1 MPGGGGKSWRSY
13 GKRKSNCQLGVVDI
27 ELTFGLG
34 PFLAGLDKFFNLLVH
49 WDKYIAPAFARM
61 LPMSPT
67 AFMYVVGVIEM
78 AAGLLV
84 LFTSWQKVFGW
95 VVAVW
100 LWCIA
105 LNLVVAGFYDIAVR
119 DIIMGISAASLARLS
134 LAIPVEQRSRMAVR
148 PRIEAP
154 AHHAPR

>member
-1 MPGGGGKSWRSY
+1 MQNENRIVNSVWWTLR
-13 GKRKSNCQLGVVDI
+13 LA
-27 ELTFGLG
+27 FGLG

-49 WDKYIAPAFARM
+49 WEKYIAPAFVRL
-61 LPMSPT
+61 LPISPT
-67 AFMYVVGVIEM
+67 GFMYLVGIIEM
-78 AAGLLV
+78 VAGLLV

-105 LNLVVAGFYDIAVR
+105 INLVAGGFYDIAVR

-134 LAIPVEQRSRMAVR
+134 LIIPVEQRSRMAVR
-148 PRIEAP
+148 PRIEEP
-154 AHHAPR
+154 AHQAPR